1 MSKSKNKFKIGDKIV
16 IKKGVSYMYYSPDMK
31 GIVLEDDDEGQPLV
45 SFDDGKTVDWDGDNC
60 VHVFVDHMELLKE
73 ETTPKKFKVGDRVRI
88 NQKCNFGHYKIGD
101 TAVLTI
107 DFTKNS
113 QPHFEAVVDG
123 TGKTTWITL
132 PEMEKIEEQ
141 PVKLKRKDIVVGSKV
156 KIRKSAKQY
165 EDCGD
170 EPVGW
175 DDPMDKFAGKTAT
188 VVRLNQYNNDWIYL
202 DIDKEAWVWHRK
214 MLKHLALPEAAE

>member
-1 MSKSKNKFKIGDKIV
+1 MSKSKKKFKIGDKIV

-31 GIVLEDDDEGQPLV
+31 GIVLEDDEGQPLV
-45 SFDDGKTVDWDGDNC
+45 SFDEGETVDWDGENC

-88 NQKCNFGHYKIGD
+88 NQKCKFGHYEVGD

-107 DFTKNS
+107 DFTRNT

-132 PEMEKIEEQ
+132 PEMEKIEEE

-165 EDCGD
+165 EDYGD
-170 EPVGW
+170 EAVGW
-175 DDPMDKFAGKTAT
+175 REDSMDDFVGKTAF
-188 VVRLNQYNNDWIYL
+188 VVKIANHNQDWIYL
-202 DIDKEAWVWHRK
+202 DIDNEEWVWHRK